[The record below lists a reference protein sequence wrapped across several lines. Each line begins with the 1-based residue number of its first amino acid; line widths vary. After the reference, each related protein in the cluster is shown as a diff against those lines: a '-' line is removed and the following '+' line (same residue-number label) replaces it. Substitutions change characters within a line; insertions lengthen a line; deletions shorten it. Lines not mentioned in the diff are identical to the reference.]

1 MAQRDREGL
10 SYNIRSLQDE
20 EYLMVG
26 QLISMSI
33 VHSGI
38 GPRCLSP
45 LLFNSLVESPDNVVV
60 SVDDVD
66 DLELR
71 SSLLE
76 LISVES
82 VDPVSIF
89 ELAGTFRFLKD
100 VGDVKKVAA
109 EMAHWY
115 VLGRTKLSKK
125 VLIIWVCWM
134 QLLITLYRFILL
146 CASVHKSLL
155 LTQFIAFSL

>member
-1 MAQRDREGL
+1 MAQRDRGGL

-38 GPRCLSP
+38 GPRCLMP

-82 VDPVSIF
+82 VEAAHSVIDKKKLDSIF

-100 VGDVKKVAA
+100 VDDVKKVAA

-115 VLGRTKLSKK
+115 VLGRTKLQKRSQSFGF
-125 VLIIWVCWM
+125 VGCN
-134 QLLITLYRFILL
+134 Y
-146 CASVHKSLL
+146 
-155 LTQFIAFSL
+155 